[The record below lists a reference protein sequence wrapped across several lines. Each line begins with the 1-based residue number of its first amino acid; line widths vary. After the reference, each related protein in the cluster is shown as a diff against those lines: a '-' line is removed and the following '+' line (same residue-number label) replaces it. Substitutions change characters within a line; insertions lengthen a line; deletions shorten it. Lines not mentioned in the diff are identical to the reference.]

1 MRKDFLTLNDFS
13 QKDIRDILDLA
24 SDMKEKPRTYRSV
37 LPDKVLA
44 MVFQK
49 PSTRTR
55 VSFEVAMAGMGG
67 HAIYL
72 GWDQLQLGRGETI
85 EDTGRVL
92 SRYVHGIMARV
103 FDHRDLERLAASST
117 VPVINGLSDLYHPA
131 QVLSDLLTIR
141 EKRGRL
147 EGVSLAY
154 IGDGNNVCNSL
165 LLGTTKVGV
174 DISVAS
180 PPGFAPRKNIVEMAK
195 QNADQSGSR
204 ITIMEEP
211 RKAALGVD
219 IIYTDVFVS
228 MGMEKERERRLRAFL
243 PRYRVDA
250 DLMDIAGEGSL
261 FMHCLPAHR
270 GEEVSGSVIDGEQ
283 SVVWD
288 QAENRLHTQKALLYT
303 LLRNGA

>member
-13 QKDIRDILDLA
+13 RKDIRDLLDLA
-24 SDMKEKPRTYRSV
+24 SDMKEKPSTHRSV

-49 PSTRTR
+49 PSTRTY

-147 EGVSLAY
+147 KGVSLAY

-180 PPGFAPRKNIVEMAK
+180 PPGFAPRKDIVEMAK
-195 QNADQSGSR
+195 QNADESGSR

-219 IIYTDVFVS
+219 IIYTDAFVS

-261 FMHCLPAHR
+261 FMHCLPVHR

>member
-13 QKDIRDILDLA
+13 QKDIRDLLDLA
-24 SDMKEKPRTYRSV
+24 SDMKEKPSTYRSV

-288 QAENRLHTQKALLYT
+288 QAENRLHAQKALVYT
-303 LLRNGA
+303 LLRNGG

>member
-13 QKDIRDILDLA
+13 QKDIRDLLDLA

-219 IIYTDVFVS
+219 VIYTDVFVS

-288 QAENRLHTQKALLYT
+288 QAENRLHAQKALVYT
-303 LLRNGA
+303 LLRNGG

>member
-1 MRKDFLTLNDFS
+1 LRKDFLTLNDFS
-13 QKDIRDILDLA
+13 QKDIRDLLDLA
-24 SDMKEKPRTYRSV
+24 LDMKEKPSTYRSV

-49 PSTRTR
+49 SSTRTR

-103 FDHRDLERLAASST
+103 LDHRDLERLAASST

-174 DISVAS
+174 NITVAS
-180 PPGFAPRKNIVEMAK
+180 PPGFAPRRNIVEMAK
-195 QNADQSGSR
+195 RNADQSGSR

-270 GEEVSGSVIDGEQ
+270 GEEVSGSVVDGEQ

-288 QAENRLHTQKALLYT
+288 QAENRLHAQKALLYT

>member
-1 MRKDFLTLNDFS
+1 LRKDFLTLNDFS
-13 QKDIRDILDLA
+13 QKDIRDLLDLA
-24 SDMKEKPRTYRSV
+24 SDMKEKPSTYRSV
-37 LPDKVLA
+37 LPDKMLA

-55 VSFEVAMAGMGG
+55 VSFEVAMAGMAG

-72 GWDQLQLGRGETI
+72 GGDQLQLGRGETI

-103 FDHRDLERLAASST
+103 YDHRDLERFAASST

-131 QVLSDLLTIR
+131 QVLSDLFTIR

-195 QNADQSGSR
+195 QNADESGSR

-228 MGMEKERERRLRAFL
+228 MGMEKERERRLGAFL

-270 GEEVSGSVIDGEQ
+270 GEEVSSSVIDGEQ

>member
-24 SDMKEKPRTYRSV
+24 SDMKEKPSTYRSV